1 MDNVG
6 EIKRLKKQI
15 AHIESLKNVSRTSS
29 TGKLYNIMVK
39 RLAELEKNTLV
50 TNQRSIYYSD
60 AIDLKTF
67 IIILAYAFYAYIAI
81 NMIIDIKDFGDFIWF
96 IFVGG
101 ILLAALRFVLAII
114 LVALLGD
121 DE

>member
-50 TNQRSIYYSD
+50 TN
-60 AIDLKTF
+60 
-67 IIILAYAFYAYIAI
+67 
-81 NMIIDIKDFGDFIWF
+81 
-96 IFVGG
+96 
-101 ILLAALRFVLAII
+101 
-114 LVALLGD
+114 
-121 DE
+121 

>member
-1 MDNVG
+1 
-6 EIKRLKKQI
+6 
-15 AHIESLKNVSRTSS
+15 
-29 TGKLYNIMVK
+29 
-39 RLAELEKNTLV
+39 
-50 TNQRSIYYSD
+50 
-60 AIDLKTF
+60 
-67 IIILAYAFYAYIAI
+67 
-81 NMIIDIKDFGDFIWF
+81 MIIDIKDFGDFIWF